1 MFTPTIF
8 DRLTGADPVTVKK
21 LTWRYFETGYC
32 FLRFFERYTFDRE
45 HVISINDAKEGF
57 WEAARSGQL
66 PHVTFIDPHYVE
78 LPPGGNA
85 DGAPADIA
93 LGQDLVQRVCEAVI
107 AGPAWEKTL
116 LLIVYD
122 EHGGFYDHVRP
133 PAAPAVSPDLAIPTL
148 GVRVPALVISPWV
161 DAGSVFGHDGDE

>member
-1 MFTPTIF
+1 MRSPATSPSATAGSRATQDRRSAELTGRLNIDERGFGEFDNTRPIRPVFTPTIF
-8 DRLTGADPVTVKK
+8 DRLTGADPVTGEK
-21 LTWRYFETGYC
+21 LTWRYFERGYC

-45 HVISINDAKEGF
+45 HIIDIDDAKEGF
-57 WEAARSGQL
+57 WEAARTGQL

-78 LPPGGNA
+78 LPPGGNS

-93 LGQDLVQRVCEAVI
+93 LGQDV

-122 EHGGFYDHVRP
+122 EHGGF
-133 PAAPAVSPDLAIPTL
+133 
-148 GVRVPALVISPWV
+148 
-161 DAGSVFGHDGDE
+161 